1 MKYTI
6 VINQVACINS
16 GLDLDLID
24 LAVLD
29 FIKDF
34 SASQKCI
41 KTNTPEG
48 VYFWVSHQLIID
60 SMPLL
65 KIKTRNGMLKRID
78 NLVNAGVILKH
89 PNSKAL
95 GRTYY
100 SFGKNYDLLTF
111 KGVQREFQP
120 NDESMQPL
128 HTLVST
134 PPDES
139 IQYNNINY
147 NNNSYN
153 SNIPSNEVFG
163 EFTEAD
169 MELFPDKQPEEEEQR
184 KVAPKES
191 KFLFRNS
198 KLYKMCDPENGNYTE
213 FEKLFTSPEFQQID
227 LIYYFNSVNDWSEAR
242 TVKRTDRGWMSTI
255 KQFIRSD
262 SDKKKLKLKLEY
274 QAPSQAFDVDAAKRF
289 LNDDF

>member
-1 MKYTI
+1 MRHNIIKYALTNTSFWQ
-6 VINQVACINS
+6 INKDIARAF
-16 GLDLDLID
+16 GLDSAVILTELVDKWIYLKCPYSFFHTMENIEEQTTLSRHKQDKAIKILIE
-24 LAVLD
+24 AG
-29 FIKDF
+29 FINYEVKGIPAKKHF
-34 SASQKCI
+34 IIYESQI
-41 KTNTPEG
+41 ANFLQTS
-48 VYFWVSHQLIID
+48 FH
-60 SMPLL
+60 
-65 KIKTRNGMLKRID
+65 D
-78 NLVNAGVILKH
+78 NLN
-89 PNSKAL
+89 
-95 GRTYY
+95 T
-100 SFGKNYDLLTF
+100 D
-111 KGVQREFQP
+111 
-120 NDESMQPL
+120 
-128 HTLVST
+128 
-134 PPDES
+134 
-139 IQYNNINY
+139 YNNSANKNVNNSQTI
-147 NNNSYN
+147 NNNTSN
-153 SNIPSNEVFG
+153 NNTSNINISSNEVFG

-169 MELFPDKQPEEEEQR
+169 MELFPDKQPEEEDQR